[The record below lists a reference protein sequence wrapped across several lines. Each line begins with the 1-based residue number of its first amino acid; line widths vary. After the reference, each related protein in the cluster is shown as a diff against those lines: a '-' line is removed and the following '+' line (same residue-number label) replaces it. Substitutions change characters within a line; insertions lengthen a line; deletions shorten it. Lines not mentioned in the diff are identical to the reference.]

1 MITAMSFLEMSLYGG
16 IFIVAI
22 IVLRALAV
30 HRLPKSAM
38 LILWAAAFLRLTV
51 PFTVTSPVS
60 IYSAAG
66 ELVRAMAPEAGPDRL
81 PADTGDIGQLP
92 ITGSPQPITG
102 DTHVTQTNGA
112 QDTADAQD
120 TAPTGTGTSSDEPA
134 AALGGAGTSSGQP
147 AAALAGSGT
156 SSDEPAAALPAG
168 AFSLTPRT
176 VLTLLWLC
184 ICVLTALGFLI
195 SHLRGRRIYGTS
207 LPLEHPFIRYFM
219 DQHRLRRPI
228 QVRICDQIDSP
239 LTYGILWP
247 VILLPKNMNLENTE
261 QLSFIL
267 AHELAHIR
275 RFDALSKWLLAGL
288 VCIHWFNPMVWAMY
302 ILANRDL
309 ELSCDDYVL
318 RLHGRES
325 RATYALTLVS
335 LEEHRAHCSPLSNS
349 FCKNAMKERITA
361 IMKSKKT
368 TTIRMALA
376 LVLVA
381 GAISIFMPIARPEDG
396 QAMAAGATA
405 VSGSGNDKS
414 TGNGVA
420 EEAVGT
426 ANDRSTNTTSG
437 SAAAAKTKE
446 VRDAIARGVKEATQ
460 QITVNNYDDY
470 DDYDDE
476 GIPTYTQEQYDKVI
490 NTLKFKNY
498 ENMSIAE
505 FNRKIYGAFNNSDD
519 KASGYDFSEVYE
531 RVMCALPDDDP
542 NAAFLKTTVTT
553 SLGEYTARLNE
564 VYTGKTVDPDYSVDL
579 EITDNAD
586 VFGDQITVRYGWAYY
601 TFTYRILDQ
610 DKLTVAA
617 RDKFLSDIEKGM
629 RDYMVSEKLSA
640 DDKDGKDKLQK
651 ALEDIGKNASGSYI
665 NFTGGTIEDFDL
677 DGKEIL

>member
-1 MITAMSFLEMSLYGG
+1 MITTMSFLEMSLYGG

-30 HRLPKSAM
+30 HRLPKAAM
-38 LILWAAAFLRLTV
+38 LLLWAAAFLRLTV
-51 PFTVTSPVS
+51 PLSVTSPVS

-66 ELVRAMAPEAGPDRL
+66 ELVRAIAPAPQKDSQ
-81 PADTGDIGQLP
+81 ADTGDNGLLP
-92 ITGSPQPITG
+92 VAETTHMKAAGSSAG
-102 DTHVTQTNGA
+102 
-112 QDTADAQD
+112 TAL
-120 TAPTGTGTSSDEPA
+120 TGTGSNAD
-134 AALGGAGTSSGQP
+134 AALTD
-147 AAALAGSGT
+147 AGSNADTALTGT
-156 SSDEPAAALPAG
+156 GIYENTPATDSKSPDRI
-168 AFSLTPRT
+168 FSLTPRT
-176 VLTLLWLC
+176 VLALLWLSVS
-184 ICVLTALGFLI
+184 VLTALGFLI
-195 SHLRGRRIYGTS
+195 SHLRARRIYNTS
-207 LPLEHPFIRYFM
+207 LPLEHRFIRYFM

-228 QVRICDQIDSP
+228 QVRVCDQIDSP

-247 VILLPKNMNLENTE
+247 VILLPKNMNFENTE

-368 TTIRMALA
+368 TSLRMTLA

-396 QAMAAGATA
+396 QAMAAGATT
-405 VSGSGNDKS
+405 VSGSGNDNAS
-414 TGNGVA
+414 GNGVA

-426 ANDRSTNTTSG
+426 TNDRSTNTTAG
-437 SAAAAKTKE
+437 SAAVAKARD

-470 DDYDDE
+470 DDDDDYDDE
-476 GIPTYTQEQYDKVI
+476 GMPTYTQEQYDKVI

-505 FNRKIYGAFNNSDD
+505 FNRKIYAAFNNSDD
-519 KASGYDFSEVYE
+519 KASGYDFMEVYE
-531 RVMCALPDDDP
+531 RVMCALPEDDP
-542 NAAFLKTTVTT
+542 NAAFLKNTVTT
-553 SLGEYTARLNE
+553 SLGEYAARLNE

-629 RDYMVSEKLSA
+629 RDYMVSGKLSA
-640 DDKDGKDKLQK
+640 EDKDGKDKLQK
-651 ALEDIGKNASGSYI
+651 ALEDIGKKASGSYI
-665 NFTGGTIEDFDL
+665 SFTGGAIEDFDL

>member
-1 MITAMSFLEMSLYGG
+1 MITTMSFLEMSLYGG

-51 PFTVTSPVS
+51 PLTVTSPVS

-66 ELVRAMAPEAGPDRL
+66 ELVRAMAPEAEPDNL
-81 PADTGDIGQLP
+81 PADIGDTGRHP
-92 ITGSPQPITG
+92 ITGSTHPITG
-102 DTHVTQTNGA
+102 SNHVTHTNDA
-112 QDTADAQD
+112 QDTADAQG
-120 TAPTGTGTSSDEPA
+120 TALA
-134 AALGGAGTSSGQP
+134 GAGISNGQP
-147 AAALAGSGT
+147 DAALAGSGT
-156 SSDEPAAALPAG
+156 SSDEPAAVLPAD
-168 AFSLTPRT
+168 AFSLMPRT

-184 ICVLTALGFLI
+184 VSVLTALGFLI

-368 TTIRMALA
+368 TTLRMTLA

-405 VSGSGNDKS
+405 AGSGNDKS
-414 TGNGVA
+414 SGSGVA

-437 SAAAAKTKE
+437 SAAVAKTKD

-460 QITVNNYDDY
+460 QITANNYDDY
-470 DDYDDE
+470 DDE
-476 GIPTYTQEQYDKVI
+476 GMPTYTQEQYDKVI

-519 KASGYDFSEVYE
+519 KASGYDFMEVYE
-531 RVMCALPDDDP
+531 RVMCALPEDDP

-640 DDKDGKDKLQK
+640 EDKDGKDKLQK